1 MNVVYREIQK
11 SDNRELAEL
20 MRGVL
25 TEFGV
30 NHPGTVFTDPTTDA
44 LFELFQTENSVYFVA
59 SYEGEL
65 VGGCGLFPTKGLPE
79 KCIELVKFYVKSSF
93 RGKGIGKKL
102 MEICLEKAKSASYKL
117 VYLESLPELATAVG
131 MYESAGFKH
140 IPERMGDSGHFACDI
155 LMLKE
160 L

>member
-30 NHPGTVFTDPTTDA
+30 NQPGTVFTDPTTDA

-59 SYEGEL
+59 SCEGEL

-102 MEICLEKAKSASYKL
+102 MEICLEKAKSSNYQQ

-140 IPERMGDSGHFACDI
+140 ITERMGDSGHFACDI

-160 L
+160 F

>member
-1 MNVVYREIQK
+1 MNVVYQEIRK

-20 MRGVL
+20 MRGIL
-25 TEFGV
+25 TEYGV
-30 NHPGTVFTDPTTDA
+30 NQPGTVFTDPTTDH
-44 LFELFQTENSVYFVA
+44 LFELFQSENSVYFVA

-102 MEICLEKAKSASYKL
+102 MEMCLHQAKKQRYSS
-117 VYLESLPELATAVG
+117 VYLESLPELDKAVG
-131 MYESAGFKH
+131 MYEQAGFKH
-140 IPERMGDSGHFACDI
+140 IPERLGNSGHFACNI